1 MTHPLLKPDERSNN
15 SSVLRH
21 NHLPTAL
28 TLHPHAGVAKGTAQV
43 AFSPPA
49 LVDCDTAESV
59 SDPLFLFRFGL
70 TRFVG
75 GRTLP
80 RGPMSLS
87 MSIEVNFR
95 IAQPEF
101 NSVDAWFATIDS
113 RGCPNGNP
121 RIKLTVLSI
130 AQIAAMTAYQQ

>member
-1 MTHPLLKPDERSNN
+1 
-15 SSVLRH
+15 
-21 NHLPTAL
+21 
-28 TLHPHAGVAKGTAQV
+28 
-43 AFSPPA
+43 
-49 LVDCDTAESV
+49 
-59 SDPLFLFRFGL
+59 
-70 TRFVG
+70 
-75 GRTLP
+75 
-80 RGPMSLS
+80 MSLS